1 MALAYLAVGLLYM
14 LYSGNPQ
21 VLGEAEQNMWFLI
34 IEVKKKVTI
43 RVIRLIRLDDG
54 TIKTEKIPDNITV
67 NLEKQGGEWVIK
79 K

>member
-1 MALAYLAVGLLYM
+1 M